1 VVGNFCTMAANEIV
15 STCLFP
21 QKDSKPN
28 YRSGEEKR
36 RKSLEANIGM
46 EVLGISLVGWGP

>member
-1 VVGNFCTMAANEIV
+1 VVGNFCTMAANETV